1 MSEIIISYPNRE
13 PHNTEP
19 IKLKSHDWSNA
30 TTSKEKLRIYNWKAV
45 TKKSQETN
53 HHGKFI
59 IGETEIR

>member
-13 PHNTEP
+13 HHNTEP

-45 TKKSQETN
+45 SKKSQEAN

-59 IGETEIR
+59 IRETEIR